1 MVTAVKDGSD
11 GVASVIRGFGA
22 GNEGKSAVKT
32 LGKKHLFGVNC
43 ICKCLPYRF
52 SNDFVCLQTSPFEKV
67 IINAVTRKKIF
78 FQIKSANMHS

>member
-32 LGKKHLFGVNC
+32 LGKK
-43 ICKCLPYRF
+43 
-52 SNDFVCLQTSPFEKV
+52 T
-67 IINAVTRKKIF
+67 AVWGELH
-78 FQIKSANMHS
+78 M

>member
-32 LGKKHLFGVNC
+32 LG
-43 ICKCLPYRF
+43 CLVLLK
-52 SNDFVCLQTSPFEKV
+52 SVLAG
-67 IINAVTRKKIF
+67 AVF
-78 FQIKSANMHS
+78 

>member
-32 LGKKHLFGVNC
+32 LGKKHLFGVNY
-43 ICKCLPYRF
+43 ICKWL
-52 SNDFVCLQTSPFEKV
+52 DT
-67 IINAVTRKKIF
+67 
-78 FQIKSANMHS
+78 QILDSQEGHKYITWRESQVKDW

>member
-43 ICKCLPYRF
+43 I
-52 SNDFVCLQTSPFEKV
+52 
-67 IINAVTRKKIF
+67 I
-78 FQIKSANMHS
+78 M